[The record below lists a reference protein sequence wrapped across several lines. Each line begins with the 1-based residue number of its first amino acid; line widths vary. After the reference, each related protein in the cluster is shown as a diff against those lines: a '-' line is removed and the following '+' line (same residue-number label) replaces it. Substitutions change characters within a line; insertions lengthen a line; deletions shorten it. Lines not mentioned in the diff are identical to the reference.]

1 MIFIDN
7 KYTHWYNSIVKS
19 ALARNFTDNTYIEKH
34 HIIPKSLG
42 GSDNSDNLV
51 NLTAREHFVCHRLL
65 TKMTEGIHKRK
76 MFYAQNMMLVKTTKQ
91 DRTFK
96 ISNRTYQK
104 IKEEFALVNPFN
116 NSEWQ
121 RQNRIRSQGRK
132 FSEKHIQNILNSW
145 NNDDRRNA
153 ASARSKQQAK
163 ERKDAGIV
171 SAVKGRK
178 FPERTGS
185 NNSFYGK
192 RHSDDFCQRQR
203 DLRKGKPTAFTGL
216 TKTCMYCSKT
226 MDLGNFARYHGP
238 NCKLKN

>member
-7 KYTHWYNSIVKS
+7 KYTHWYNSIINS
-19 ALARNFTDNTYIEKH
+19 ALSRNFTDGRYIEKH

-42 GSDNSDNLV
+42 GTNKKSNLV
-51 NLTAREHFVCHRLL
+51 FLTAREHFVCHRLL
-65 TKMTEGIHKRK
+65 TKMTEGIPKRK
-76 MFYAQNMMLVKTTKQ
+76 MLYAQNMMLAKTSKQ
-91 DRTFK
+91 NRSFK

-116 NSEWQ
+116 DPDWQ

-132 FSEKHIQNILNSW
+132 FSENHIQNILNSW
-145 NNDDRRNA
+145 NNNDRRNA

-163 ERKDAGIV
+163 ERKDAGVV
-171 SAVKGRK
+171 STVKGRK

-185 NNSFYGK
+185 KNPFYGK
-192 RHSDDFCQRQR
+192 QHSDDFYQRQSEM
-203 DLRKGKPTAFTGL
+203 RKGKPTAFNGL
-216 TKTCMYCSKT
+216 TKTCIYCDKT
-226 MDLGNFARYHGP
+226 MDLGNFARYHGS